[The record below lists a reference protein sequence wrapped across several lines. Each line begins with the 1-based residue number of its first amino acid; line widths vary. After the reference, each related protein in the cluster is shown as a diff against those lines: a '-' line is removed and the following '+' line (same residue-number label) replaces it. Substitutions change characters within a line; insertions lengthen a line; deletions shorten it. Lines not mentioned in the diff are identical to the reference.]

1 MSLTALITWDNT
13 KENEIFDRVLPIGRN
28 FVNVSATFSQIFLFL
43 QREMF
48 TLWLLMKQHEARWK
62 LARRKFTGN
71 ERTNTSPQDSSN
83 TFPFAKMHST
93 NETTMKRRWKRA
105 LFQVDILIEL

>member
-1 MSLTALITWDNT
+1 MAA
-13 KENEIFDRVLPIGRN
+13 NE
-28 FVNVSATFSQIFLFL
+28 A
-43 QREMF
+43 
-48 TLWLLMKQHEARWK
+48 ARSEVET
-62 LARRKFTGN
+62 RQTEIYRKRTY
-71 ERTNTSPQDSSN
+71 EYRTNTSPQDSSN